1 MSVRRV
7 VLVEYFVAADTIL
20 IFGVREDF
28 DEPKVVELK
37 VSRDSTLKFVTDNFG
52 ANDGARKMNTDEW
65 QGRFGQLIEPLSS
78 WTAEGDLVWIVPH
91 DVLHYLPLHALKIEG
106 RYLIERNPVCY
117 SPSASIMKHCRDRH
131 KGRREKALVLSYSS
145 SGFPLP
151 GAREEVFTVAE
162 IFNTTPYI
170 DLEATKSLVK
180 GKLEEQRDDLD
191 ILHFACHGYFRSGQP
206 LKSGIML
213 APENLEPTSGRPGE
227 EWDLT
232 VEEIFTLSMHADL
245 VTLSSCNSG
254 INENGPGDELMG
266 LARAFIYAGSASVIV
281 SLWLVHDASTRIL
294 MERFY
299 QELRMGTTKAEALQ
313 RAQVHV
319 MNMTSRP
326 SVTTDSAEI
335 SFSHPYYWAPF
346 LLVGDWD

>member
-1 MSVRRV
+1 MSIRRV

-28 DEPKVVELK
+28 DEPQVVELK
-37 VSRDSTLKFVTDNFG
+37 MSRDETLKFVTDNFG
-52 ANDGARKMNTDEW
+52 AQDGASKASSLNLDEW
-65 QGRFGQLIEPLSS
+65 QVRFGQLIEPLSS

-91 DVLHYLPLHALKIEG
+91 DVLHYLPLHALKIQG

-131 KGRREKALVLSYSS
+131 KGRREKALVLGDSCSD
-145 SGFPLP
+145 LP
-151 GAREEVFTVAE
+151 NAREEAYTVSK
-162 IFNTTPYI
+162 IFNTTPYTN
-170 DLEATKSLVK
+170 LEATKSLVK
-180 GKLEEQRDDLD
+180 ERLEEQRDDLD
-191 ILHFACHGYFRSGQP
+191 ILHFACHSYFRSGQP
-206 LKSGIML
+206 LKSGITL
-213 APENLEPTSGRPGE
+213 APENLEPTSGRHGE
-227 EWDLT
+227 QWNLT

-254 INENGPGDELMG
+254 INKNSPGDELMG

-281 SLWLVHDASTRIL
+281 SLWSVEDVSTRIL

-319 MNMTSRP
+319 MNMTSG
-326 SVTTDSAEI
+326 DSDER
-335 SFSHPYYWAPF
+335 SFRDPYYWAPF